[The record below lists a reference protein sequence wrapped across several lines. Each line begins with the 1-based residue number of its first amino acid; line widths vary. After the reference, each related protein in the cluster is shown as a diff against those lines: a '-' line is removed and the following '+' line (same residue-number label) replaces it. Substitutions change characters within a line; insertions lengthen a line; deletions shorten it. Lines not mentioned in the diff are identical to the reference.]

1 MKYLIFRNNNLLH
14 HSFFRLAPNEDIRD
28 KWLATD
34 APGLTAIEVNDA
46 DYRKKSHGKSEPSLV
61 DGSVIWTDYNNPA
74 ISDATEAKK
83 EYKEKVDY
91 LINTFETIPG
101 DKFDSDA
108 DAKSMVD
115 FLENIDTDSV
125 SSWDENYSIIE
136 HIYDLPG
143 CPQIF
148 WAELVY

>member
-1 MKYLIFRNNNLLH
+1 MKYIIFRNNNLLN

-34 APGLTAIEVNDA
+34 SAGLVAIETNDA

-108 DAKSMVD
+108 DA
-115 FLENIDTDSV
+115 
-125 SSWDENYSIIE
+125 
-136 HIYDLPG
+136 
-143 CPQIF
+143 
-148 WAELVY
+148 